1 MTTAQAVGAVSREAA
16 EWYAIDWPAINRNVR
31 RLQVR
36 IVQATKASRW
46 GRVRALQRLL
56 THSYSGKVLAVRRVR
71 ENNGK
76 KTPGVDQEIWDT
88 PEKKTQAV
96 HALKRRGYQSQ
107 PLRRVYI
114 PKSDGKTMR
123 PLGIPTMK
131 DRAQQALYLL
141 ALAPVVE
148 TTADKNS
155 YGFRQQRSCADA
167 MEQCFKAL
175 RSANTQWILEGDIK
189 SFFDKISHD
198 WLLAHVPID
207 QVILQKWLK
216 SGYMEKHV
224 LHETTDGTPQGG
236 IISPALANCA
246 LDGLERLLR
255 KNYPAGKR
263 LKSLGGEKPCVNLVR
278 YADDFV
284 ITSKSKELLA
294 GEIKPL
300 VEHFL
305 QERGLELSPK
315 KTVITHV
322 EHGFDFLGQNVR
334 RYPNGKLLIKP
345 SKKNVKTFLED
356 IRRTIKAAHGMS
368 AADLID
374 QLNPKIRGWANYH
387 RHVVSKRTFRRVD
400 LMIFSSLWRWARR
413 RHPNKSPRW
422 VKPKYFE
429 RRRDRDW
436 SFFGETCDDEGRS
449 NKVWLYYAK
458 SIPIKRHVKV
468 KGEANPYD
476 PTDETYFEE
485 REGAHMLETFRGT
498 RTLRYLWYEQRG
510 LCTLCNTKITRIT
523 GWRLHYGVPRAMGG
537 STAASNRVLLHPECM
552 TGFIVS
558 VFPFRNR
565 VSSKE
570 AFEGLE
576 LGERKLSRPVL
587 RGPGG
592 RKVAGLPGIQL
603 SRPNAKRKREI

>member
-16 EWYAIDWPAINRNVR
+16 EWYAIDWQAIHRNVR

-36 IVQATKASRW
+36 IVQATKERRW
-46 GRVRALQRLL
+46 ARVRALQRLL
-56 THSYSGKVLAVRRVR
+56 THSYSGKVLAVRRVT

-76 KTPGVDQEIWDT
+76 ATPGVDQEIWDT

-96 HALKRRGYQSQ
+96 HALKRRGYRSR

-167 MEQCFKAL
+167 MVQCFLAL

-189 SFFDKISHD
+189 SCFDKISHE
-198 WLLAHVPID
+198 WLLAHVLMD
-207 QVILQKWLK
+207 RVILQKWLK
-216 SGYMEKHV
+216 SGYMEKRV
-224 LHETTDGTPQGG
+224 LHEMTDGTPQGG

-246 LDGLERLLR
+246 LDGLERLLQE
-255 KNYPAGKR
+255 KYPAGKR
-263 LKSLGGEKPCVNLVR
+263 LKSLGGEKPCVNFVR

-300 VEHFL
+300 VEQFL
-305 QERGLELSPK
+305 QERGLELSPT

-334 RYPNGKLLIKP
+334 RYPNGKLFIMP
-345 SKKNVKTFLED
+345 SKKNVGTFLKG
-356 IRRTIKAAHGMS
+356 IRRIIKDAHGVS

-387 RHVVSKRTFRRVD
+387 RHVVSKRTFGHVD
-400 LMIFSSLWRWARR
+400 HSILFSLWQWARK
-413 RHPNKSPRW
+413 RHQNKNPHW
-422 VKPKYFE
+422 LKPKYFG
-429 RRRDRDW
+429 RRGDRDW
-436 SFFGETCDDEGRS
+436 TFFGETCDDQGQPNR
-449 NKVWLYYAK
+449 VWLYRAK
-458 SIPIKRHVKV
+458 STPIQRHVKV

-476 PTDETYFEE
+476 PAYETYFEN
-485 REGAHMLETFRGT
+485 REGDHMRETFRGT
-498 RTLRYLWYEQRG
+498 RTLRYIWNEQRG
-510 LCTLCNTKITRIT
+510 LCTVCNTPITRTT
-523 GWRLHYGVPRAMGG
+523 GWRLHHCVPLVLGG
-537 STAASNRVLLHPECM
+537 SKSAENRLLLHPECHD
-552 TGFIVS
+552 TVHRQHLSVS
-558 VFPFRNR
+558 KPRLPE
-565 VSSKE
+565 K

-576 LGERKLSRPVL
+576 PDEAKVSRPVL
-587 RGPGG
+587 RGPG
-592 RKVAGLPGIQL
+592 L
-603 SRPNAKRKREI
+603 SNGVWLLG

>member
-16 EWYAIDWPAINRNVR
+16 EWYAIHWPAIHRNVR

-36 IVQATKASRW
+36 IVQATKESRW

-56 THSYSGKVLAVRRVR
+56 THSYSGKVLAVRRVT
-71 ENNGK
+71 ENDGK

-96 HALKRRGYQSQ
+96 HALKRRGYRSQ

-189 SFFDKISHD
+189 SCFDKISHD
-198 WLLAHVPID
+198 WLLAHVPMD
-207 QVILQKWLK
+207 RVILQKWLK

-224 LHETTDGTPQGG
+224 LHDTTDGTPQGG

-246 LDGLERLLR
+246 LDGLERLLQE
-255 KNYPAGKR
+255 KYPAGKR

-278 YADDFV
+278 YADDFA
-284 ITSKSKELLA
+284 ITSKSKELLE

-305 QERGLELSPK
+305 QERGLELSPT

-322 EHGFDFLGQNVR
+322 EHGFDFLGQSVR

-345 SKKNVKTFLED
+345 SKKNVGTFLKG
-356 IRRTIKAAHGMS
+356 IRRIIKDAHGVS

-374 QLNPKIRGWANYH
+374 HLNPKIRGWANYH
-387 RHVVSKRTFRRVD
+387 RHVVSKRTFGRVD
-400 LMIFSSLWRWARR
+400 HTLFSSLWRWARR

-422 VKPKYFE
+422 FKPKYFD
-429 RRRDRDW
+429 RRGNRDW
-436 SFFGETCDDEGRS
+436 SFFGETCDDEGRPT
-449 NKVWLYYAK
+449 KVWLYYAK
-458 SIPIKRHVKV
+458 STPIKRHVKV

-476 PTDETYFEE
+476 PTYETYFEG

-498 RTLRYLWYEQRG
+498 RTLRSLWYEQRG
-510 LCTLCNTKITRIT
+510 LCTQCNIKITRIT
-523 GWRLHYGVPRAMGG
+523 GWRLHYCVPRVKGG
-537 STAASNRVLLHPECM
+537 SPGATNCVLLHPECHDRVHRQCLS
-552 TGFIVS
+552 VS
-558 VFPFRNR
+558 KPR
-565 VSSKE
+565 
-570 AFEGLE
+570 
-576 LGERKLSRPVL
+576 
-587 RGPGG
+587 
-592 RKVAGLPGIQL
+592 LP
-603 SRPNAKRKREI
+603 